1 MKCCAAIIVAAG
13 SSRRAGFDKLLAP
26 LHGVRVLERSI
37 RAFANCREITEIVVV
52 CPEERFHAI
61 NGANLETEIPVTR
74 VDGGAERH
82 ESVQNGLAALL
93 YTPEFVAVHDG
104 ARPLITVEHKV
115 FHIHYGKPFRKL
127 FRDGHGEPVGV
138 NNAEGLRHGGMFPDD
153 GGQGFR
159 RHRKGRFSMFQGFV
173 SGGAET
179 PGFHAAGRFRKPFRL
194 FQGMA
199 APDFKPCGK
208 KACGKLF
215 FVKQVVHYFPPYPML
230 SSISRS
236 MSLRSSTEYSM
247 GNS

>member
-1 MKCCAAIIVAAG
+1 MVCAKVAFQNVQAA
-13 SSRRAGFDKLLAP
+13 SGFRNEQRKGKNGHVISGNEVEYFQRGRDFP
-26 LHGVRVLERSI
+26 VRHNNQPVVLESRSQCRQFLGTERFRLCFQIFPGGI
-37 RAFANCREITEIVVV
+37 RA
-52 CPEERFHAI
+52 
-61 NGANLETEIPVTR
+61 L
-74 VDGGAERH
+74 
-82 ESVQNGLAALL
+82 
-93 YTPEFVAVHDG
+93 
-104 ARPLITVEHKV
+104 EHKV
-115 FHIHYGKPFRKL
+115 FHIHDGKPFRKL

-159 RHRKGRFSMFQGFV
+159 RHRKGRFNMFQGFV

-199 APDFKPCGK
+199 APGFKPCGK